1 MKAKLKKNLHTILT
15 IAVAASLLFALIAA
29 SVRTAYAVP
38 SLPHIVEIT
47 SALKTG
53 ASFNILEIV
62 PQEGAG
68 SVGYYIAGQEPTAGW
83 QEKLSRLTT
92 AQERLNN
99 MNGTGGVL
107 TGLKNAGLMSASP
120 DSVANAAYPLHNAGE
135 YQEAYP
141 WSRTSAMSK
150 TLKLL
155 DADGKSRTE
164 EADVSGSF
172 EAKADG
178 ASSAGYDYSQQT
190 SYALSD
196 SGSYLQR
203 ISRFEPA
210 DAEPEIGAQ
219 YFYYNPTFLPLS
231 LDAAQT
237 LPDAENVAVYVKDKK
252 EDGTPY
258 YRYDCQ
264 LSDDLADDGKTEYFY
279 LANPQDCGNPSQ
291 TPDGNTYRARLVAGN
306 STDSFLSAPAGTTGY
321 FNLEPTGYT
330 YVGAGLGSFKFTAGG
345 SGSVKITTD
354 TVFYAGGYTNNN
366 WFAVHVLDMTAADA
380 AKANISVT
388 DMTPQKIQAAGAAF
402 NPEAYQLIVLS
413 NGFAANG
420 AALTPYSAGNDLT
433 PAAISSIKTAFDKL
447 VPVLADSA
455 LLSLT
460 ATGIGRLA
468 GSLKGGSTASAFV
481 RQNFYLYAPP
491 LATRGF
497 TDSFQATAYQS
508 ADAPF
513 NAVYAEIKQENLLRE
528 KEGRSTELLPE
539 TVSMATAVRYV
550 INYAGQRVLQP
561 KEKISV
567 LDVEPGKSI
576 AGKLSKDTVK
586 SWLPSG
592 KYEDGDITIQ
602 TMSTA
607 EFIGKI
613 EDVAEIYDVVYI
625 GDCVDAFQTDSSGHT
640 LYNDAAMNGLVY
652 TNIGDTYRSG
662 YNLSGLLDR
671 DYYSKGG
678 NENGN
683 IDGTNTSAANLYRF
697 SGNDLTAAKVQKLE
711 DFAAT
716 GYPIILADDLIADN
730 GVPERDYT
738 LTARIT
744 PGTQTEESISLSAD
758 YTLLDASH
766 SAPTDS
772 VFASY
777 QWYKN
782 GQKVA
787 NTTVALN
794 ADVGVYYCEVTVTC
808 GGVTKTA
815 KSNSL
820 QVSERK
826 IFTQTVAASSG
837 TYPRQYTITY
847 SSTKIN
853 NNKAT
858 ARVDLSPADPDL
870 SYTCN
875 WYDAWDIYF
884 ANGKSISLNKS
895 SPSSYYCVV
904 DIYKDGQYWNS
915 VKTGTMYKN
924 TTSSRTR
931 PLSIDRS
938 FTVDVTDSND
948 ALTYNGTSPANIGAT
963 AKWVCS
969 NRTDSS
975 AADGST
981 LSAADLTVGDIWSC
995 RATVGKSSAT
1005 SATYRVVKR
1014 LTAAQKDASVPVPF
1028 VIPAVPGTVSANPRR
1043 VDVNSQMYRLLNDI
1057 LAKKNVM
1064 ASAAAKKD
1072 QSTVY
1077 TYLNLSKPKIVFESG
1092 GYPTPYAKDDGGT
1105 VTGILTAKELRYSFR
1120 IVNATDATP
1129 ETSRYSVS
1137 LYLDQN
1143 GDGNYTDS
1151 ELLSDILCKDSAG
1164 AAVELDAL
1172 KAGTYDGSAAGS
1184 GIPAPVYTVTRQ
1196 LPETAVG
1203 ILPWKLLITKVGT
1216 GNEYIHT
1223 SAHNYAY
1230 VKPTADQIQTINILQ
1245 INKGDNKMNLQEQT
1259 KIVNSSSFFSTV
1271 TQKYYGGVYGKLLA
1285 DVSGDFQVNICTIT
1299 VDDFNGYDSIGN
1311 IRNEKIKEYLQG
1323 LGQDGN
1329 LPETGDSVAFRSA
1342 LLQKFN
1348 MIIAGFGDTYG
1359 NLNQESAQAI
1369 VSYISSGKSILF
1381 AHDTTSFVNTTVT
1394 KLTSDGVNQYSG
1406 SDLANTTMGAY
1417 STIKLWSGYLSAG
1430 SYRLTA
1436 NFWDT
1441 HSGIQLSVKENGDST
1456 KFNNGYGCSLNYYK
1470 TEVYANT
1477 SDYSSSIDMTFS
1489 VTTPGNVQILL
1500 YNGTGYQRYVN
1511 LQSLQ
1516 LTPTSGYSTSHVW
1529 TDGTPDRD
1537 TWGYQFN
1544 TLLRSSVGLDRY
1556 GISSSRTAGASTVR
1570 GLLKTAVAGSTL
1582 SVDQAGAIS
1591 ENGYTVAYQPGA
1603 AGKTVPETQGY
1614 TAYELLRYPNRA
1626 ASRVNQYGVYG
1637 IKNADGRSTSTVC
1650 QTNEG
1655 QITTYPY
1662 DINTKYF
1669 KTGDETA
1676 DNTLKVTGTH
1686 EQYYQL
1692 NMNADDIVVWYC
1704 LSGGCYDFSPNDVVN
1719 NYYIYSV
1726 GNVTY
1731 TGAGHTSDENVNKSE
1746 YLNEA
1751 KLFVNTMIAA
1761 YRTKRTT
1768 PTIQAVK
1775 SPTDPSPISNYYVTA
1790 NYDGENGY
1798 MKDLVESDADCP
1810 VYFIVKDTNLDS
1822 DRTVS
1827 VALQY
1832 GNGKIVRNL
1841 AVRRVSGSG
1850 SVTVKTITSGI
1861 VYDFLLPDE
1870 VKREFGS
1877 QTSESTMKMQL
1888 LVSTTFRE
1896 KDGSD
1901 TTLDGTAYP
1910 LTLQK
1915 TGLLNLS

>member
-1 MKAKLKKNLHTILT
+1 MNAKLKKNLHTILT

-92 AQERLNN
+92 AQKRLND

-219 YFYYNPTFLPLS
+219 YFYYNPTFSPLS

-460 ATGIGRLA
+460 ATGIGQLA
-468 GSLKGGSTASAFV
+468 GSLKGGSTAPAFV
-481 RQNFYLYAPP
+481 RQNFYLYASP

-671 DYYSKGG
+671 DYYSGG
-678 NENGN
+678 KENGN
-683 IDGTNTSAANLYRF
+683 IDGTDTSAANLYRF

-744 PGTQTEESISLSAD
+744 AGTAGETIPLSAS
-758 YTLLDASH
+758 YTLLDASNA
-766 SAPTDS
+766 APTDS
-772 VFASY
+772 VSVSY

-782 GQKVA
+782 DQKVA
-787 NTTVALN
+787 YTTAALN
-794 ADVGVYYCEVTVTC
+794 AGAGVYYCEVTATC

-820 QVSERK
+820 QV
-826 IFTQTVAASSG
+826 TSG
-837 TYPRQYTITY
+837 NTFISTENSPINGKITY
-847 SSTKIN
+847 SVSCKSQWDRN
-853 NNKAT
+853 NQTGSAT
-858 ARVDLSPADPDL
+858 VTVDPENSQMQ
-870 SYTCN
+870 YK
-875 WYDAWDIYF
+875 WYVWGDNTFLGDGRI
-884 ANGKSISLNKS
+884 LNTSKGQEAFNYYN
-895 SPSSYYCVV
+895 YYCV
-904 DIYKDGQYWNS
+904 ISLGSETYT
-915 VKTGTMYKN
+915 TGKLNYKN
-924 TTSSRTR
+924 AAISSKTWTINF
-931 PLSIDRS
+931 S
-938 FTVDVTDSND
+938 VDLTAD
-948 ALTYNGTSPANIGAT
+948 ANTLTYNGTSPANIGAT

-969 NRTDSS
+969 NGMDSS
-975 AADGST
+975 AAVGST
-981 LSAADLTVGDIWSC
+981 LSAAGLTVGDTCFC
-995 RATVGKSSAT
+995 RATVGNSPAI

-1014 LTAAQKDASVPVPF
+1014 LTAAQKEASVPVPF

-1043 VDVNSQMYRLLNDI
+1043 VDVNSQMYRLLNAI

-1299 VDDFNGYDSIGN
+1299 VDDFNGYDSIVN
-1311 IRNEKIKEYLQG
+1311 IRNEKIKAYLQG

-1329 LPETGDSVAFRSA
+1329 LPETGDSVDFRSA

-1436 NFWDT
+1436 NFDWNT
-1441 HSGIQLSVKENGDST
+1441 NSGIQLSVKENDDST

-1477 SDYSSSIDMTFS
+1477 SYSSSIDMTFS

-1915 TGLLNLS
+1915 IGLLNLS